1 MPTYRFSACKFL
13 IEKGRERDDRNSKKN
28 SQTENNGRNAEI
40 SIHGKLKHKYIP
52 PIYGY
57 YKIKYGTCIAMEYS
71 KYGDLENFKKNILKR
86 STLSESFICY
96 FVGQIL
102 EALFYLSINKI
113 IHMDIKLQNI
123 LIDEYLTAKRLFS

>member
-1 MPTYRFSACKFL
+1 
-13 IEKGRERDDRNSKKN
+13 
-28 SQTENNGRNAEI
+28 
-40 SIHGKLKHKYIP
+40 
-52 PIYGY
+52 
-57 YKIKYGTCIAMEYS
+57 MEYS

-96 FVGQIL
+96 FAGQIL

-123 LIDEYLTAKRLFS
+123 LIDEYLTAKLTDYSVSINYKNM